1 MIVSPLGEILAGP
14 EVDGEA
20 IVRAE
25 LDLGKIAEGNYDF
38 DVVGH
43 YARPDVFRLSVNEQ
57 PSRPSSSR
65 GDDRPVHR
73 LGEAEPTAGAA
84 AGTGRW
90 LPMTDSSSS
99 AS

>member
-25 LDLGKIAEGNYDF
+25 LDLGKIAEGKYDF

-43 YARPDVFRLSVNEQ
+43 SARPDVFRLSVNEQ
-57 PSRPSSSR
+57 PMPAVVVERGRRPARPSAWR
-65 GDDRPVHR
+65 GRANRRCRGRNRSVTKVDDS
-73 LGEAEPTAGAA
+73 T
-84 AGTGRW
+84 
-90 LPMTDSSSS
+90 
-99 AS
+99 